1 MISPPYLHEHS
12 DAEADTDWVNR
23 MMPVNPQRN
32 FPMNAGQS
40 WHGGIDYSIKTKRG
54 QTEAYHM
61 WPGHGGG
68 K

>member
-1 MISPPYLHEHS
+1 
-12 DAEADTDWVNR
+12 
-23 MMPVNPQRN
+23 
-32 FPMNAGQS
+32 MNADQS

-54 QTEAYHM
+54 QTETYHM